1 MNYALDA
8 LWWKLTHPAVRDL
21 ATLLTAPPLWHSGA
35 ELSVRELLGERGFR
49 FLLALDAEPQPL
61 ESFLAERAP
70 FGRRLGLYAE
80 ELLAFWFS
88 HAPHTQLLAHNLQVV
103 SDGLTIGAADF
114 VAVLNSKS
122 YHIELTCKYYGCT
135 DGRTENLRGL
145 SRTDRLTA
153 KAAKLP
159 QQLMLLKFPDGRRT
173 VQQHGLPADLQPASI
188 VRGMAFLPPNAP
200 APDAPL
206 NPIAWRGAYV
216 RDWSKHTFTPEKR
229 YHPLDRMAYLAP
241 ARLSEAET
249 LDAEAVQAAVQ
260 HGLVAEL
267 ERRPDG
273 FWHETA
279 RLMKVSD
286 GL

>member
-8 LWWKLTHPAVRDL
+8 LWWKLTRPAVRDL
-21 ATLLTAPPLWHSGA
+21 ASLLTAPPLWRSGA
-35 ELSVRELLGERGFR
+35 ELGVRTLLGERGFR

-61 ESFLAERAP
+61 ENFLAAHTP

-80 ELLAFWFS
+80 ALLAFWFG
-88 HAPHTQLLAHNLQVV
+88 HAPHAQLSAHNLQVV
-103 SDGLTIGAADF
+103 SDGLTVGAADF
-114 VAVLNSKS
+114 VAVLNGKP
-122 YHIELTCKYYGCT
+122 YHIELTCKYYGCA
-135 DGRTENLRGL
+135 DGRTANLCGL

-159 QQLMLLKFPDGRRT
+159 QQLMLLKFPDGLRT
-173 VQQHGLPADLQPASI
+173 LCQHGLPTGLQPVSI
-188 VRGMAFLPPNAP
+188 VRGMAFLPHDTP
-200 APDAPL
+200 AQPPL

-216 RDWSKHTFTPEKR
+216 SDWAEHVFSPDKR
-229 YHPLDRMAYLAP
+229 YAPLDRMAYLAP
-241 ARLSEAET
+241 ARLPEVET

-279 RLMKVSD
+279 RIMKVSD